1 MSDILIRK
9 AGPGDAEYVALLA
22 RVTFT
27 ETFGTLFRDP
37 QDLLDYYEKTFS
49 VSKLR
54 ESISKENNVF
64 WIALVDELPVGY
76 AKMKKYSPTAQ
87 SSGLT
92 KESQLQ
98 KIYVLKDYLSKKI
111 GQKLQ
116 EVLIAECRAIGSER
130 VWLSVLVSNQRA
142 IGFYNKHGFVAFGD
156 QTFSIGKETFE
167 FITMSKDLAVWS
179 GIVTSS
185 GYDLVSLCYII

>member
-1 MSDILIRK
+1 MAGIIVRK
-9 AGPGDAEYVALLA
+9 ATIADAEYIALLA
-22 RVTFT
+22 RFTFS
-27 ETFGTLFRDP
+27 ETFESLFRDP
-37 QDLLDYYEKTFS
+37 QDLLDYYDRTFS

-64 WIALVDELPVGY
+64 WIAFFDELPVGY
-76 AKMKKYSPTAQ
+76 AKLKKHSPTAQ
-87 SSGLT
+87 ATGLS

-116 EVLIAECRAIGSER
+116 EVLIAECRTIGSER
-130 VWLSVLVSNQRA
+130 VWLSVLVSNERA
-142 IGFYNKHGFVAFGD
+142 IGFYSKHGFVAFGD

-167 FITMSKDLAVWS
+167 FIAMSKDLTV
-179 GIVTSS
+179 
-185 GYDLVSLCYII
+185 

>member
-1 MSDILIRK
+1 MFGVLVRK
-9 AGPGDAEYVALLA
+9 ATVADAEYIALLA
-22 RVTFT
+22 RFTFT
-27 ETFGTLFRDP
+27 ETFGSLFRDP
-37 QDLLDYYEKTFS
+37 QDLLDYYDRTFS

-64 WIALVDELPVGY
+64 WIAIYDELPVGY
-76 AKMKKYSPTAQ
+76 AKLKKHSPTALAT
-87 SSGLT
+87 GLS

-98 KIYVLKDYLSKKI
+98 KIYVLKDYLSNKI

-116 EVLIAECRAIGSER
+116 EVLIDECRAIGSER

-142 IGFYNKHGFVAFGD
+142 IGFYSKHGFVAFGD

-167 FITMSKDLAVWS
+167 FIAMSKDLTV
-179 GIVTSS
+179 
-185 GYDLVSLCYII
+185 

>member
-9 AGPGDAEYVALLA
+9 ANPSDAEYIALLA

-37 QDLLDYYEKTFS
+37 QDLLDYYERTFS
-49 VSKLR
+49 VRKLR
-54 ESISKENNVF
+54 DSISKENNVF

-76 AKMKKYSPTAQ
+76 AKMKKYFPNAN
-87 SSGLT
+87 SSDST

-116 EVLIAECRAIGSER
+116 DALIAECRSIGSEF
-130 VWLSVLVSNQRA
+130 VWLSVLISNERA
-142 IGFYNKHGFVAFGD
+142 IRFYNKHAFAAIGN

-167 FITMSKDLAVWS
+167 FITMSKNLTA
-179 GIVTSS
+179 
-185 GYDLVSLCYII
+185 